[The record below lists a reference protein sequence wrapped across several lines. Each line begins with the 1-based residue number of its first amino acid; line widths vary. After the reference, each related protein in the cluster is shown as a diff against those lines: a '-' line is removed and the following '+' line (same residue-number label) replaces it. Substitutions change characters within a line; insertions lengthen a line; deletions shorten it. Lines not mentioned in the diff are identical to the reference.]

1 MVKARNHLISTQN
14 TGKNGNNMNKE
25 KSERIKKK
33 LENSSVGIAGLGG
46 LGSNASVALARAGIG
61 RIVLIDFDVVEKKN
75 LTRQYYF
82 LDQIGKFKVDALKE
96 NIEKINPE
104 VTIESLNLK
113 LERGSMEKPFTD
125 VDVVIE
131 ALDSAEIKAA
141 FIEEIL
147 SKLPNKP
154 IVAASGVAGYGH
166 SDRVIT
172 QHLGNLY
179 MCYDEYAL
187 SCDEDVLMAPRVA
200 LMANWEANLALEI
213 ILGEDK

>member
-1 MVKARNHLISTQN
+1 
-14 TGKNGNNMNKE
+14 MNKE

-131 ALDSAEIKAA
+131 ALDSAELKAA

-200 LMANWEANLALEI
+200 LMANWEANLVLEI